1 MGSLDAFDGE
11 SGGGEAA
18 AGAFV
23 GCGDGEPDFPEVAEA
38 EGVFDEEADDVAP
51 VFATEVVAVA
61 DGDAEFGGAGG
72 FVDVAKH
79 AVADDFSALDFDG
92 EP

>member
-1 MGSLDAFDGE
+1 VGSLDAFDGE

-38 EGVFDEEADDVAP
+38 EGVFDEEADDVAA
-51 VFATEVVAVA
+51 VFAIKVVTVA

-72 FVDVAKH
+72 FVDVAEH
-79 AVADDFSALDFDG
+79 AVPDDFSALDFDG